1 MKSVILETK
10 CPLRI
15 AISLFLGTM
24 NLVHVVAW
32 RHAVELLED
41 GRERCGIVETAGLHD
56 LGNVHVVGSK

>member
-10 CPLRI
+10 SAHKLS
-15 AISLFLGTM
+15 ISLLIGTM

-32 RHAVELLED
+32 RHAVELFED
-41 GRERCGIVETAGLHD
+41 GREGCCIVETAGIHD